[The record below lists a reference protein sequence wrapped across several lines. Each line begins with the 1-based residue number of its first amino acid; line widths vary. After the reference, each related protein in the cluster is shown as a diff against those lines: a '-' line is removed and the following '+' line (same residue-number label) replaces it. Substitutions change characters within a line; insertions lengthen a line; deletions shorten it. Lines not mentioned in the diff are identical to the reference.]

1 MSRSCVVLL
10 NDFAMPLTHVLERYT
25 AKWAERASLT
35 CQQQQLFTLVIAE
48 PTGVVDR
55 NVRRWTGEKE
65 ERGRC

>member
-1 MSRSCVVLL
+1 MSRPCVVLL

-48 PTGVVDR
+48 PTGVL
-55 NVRRWTGEKE
+55 TEM
-65 ERGRC
+65 